1 MCKSIN
7 KKLNF
12 DHSAK
17 SPKLE
22 KQSFYT
28 WLFDNSSINHT
39 HIFKDLTLTGGAML
53 AVYRQDRDNFTQKI
67 IIQRTSGDR
76 SGTFFVGP
84 SQELTFELPYTHPDL
99 AYKLHVYENGTLTT
113 EKSLY
118 INNITLDLKG
128 KLSGAKDLYIGPNGV
143 AIIR

>member
-1 MCKSIN
+1 MCKTKSKEIN
-7 KKLNF
+7 FEN
-12 DHSAK
+12 SNK

-22 KQSFYT
+22 RQSFYT
-28 WLFDNSSINHT
+28 WLFDSSSINHT
-39 HIFKDLTLTGGAML
+39 HVFKELTLTGEAML
-53 AVYRQDRDNFTQKI
+53 AVYRQTNDKFTQKL

-84 SQELTFELPYTHPDL
+84 SQKLTFELPHTHPDL
-99 AYKLHVYENGTLTT
+99 AYKVYVYEGGTLTT

-118 INNITLDLKG
+118 VNNITLDLKG